1 MNEILLGI
9 VSVIYLFVAI
19 NYFRAG
25 NIGLGICFV
34 AYAAANVGI
43 YIAGSI

>member
-1 MNEILLGI
+1 MNELLLGI
-9 VSVIYLFVAI
+9 VGVIYLCIAV

-34 AYAAANVGI
+34 AYAAANAGI
-43 YIAGSI
+43 YIAGK